1 MALASSSS
9 TPPGAVAA
17 TRDDPASFTPKKL
30 AAAPEFATFWHGPLN
45 PIAYSCLASFAH
57 AGARLRVYS
66 YDESIDAPRGVELAD
81 ARQICPDQ
89 SLLRR
94 YVAGG
99 KPSLA
104 KFADLFR
111 YVLIQQTGCCWVDSD
126 LICLKKPDIAE
137 DPIVF
142 GRQSEAYGRSL
153 INNAVLRLPPRHPV
167 LTELIRRA
175 QDAVDID
182 QPWGAIGPFLLTD
195 LAEKYGIALQAHDFQ
210 AFYPI
215 EPDDF
220 WKPLLPAH
228 RDSVA
233 LATQRA
239 TFLHL
244 WGELIERSA
253 YDKSACPPVGS
264 FAYEAFERLG
274 TLDRF
279 ERVYGETELETRLAG
294 WMTKDDEPNRVA
306 SPL

>member
-1 MALASSSS
+1 MTDRQRPVAQDSSREFSR
-9 TPPGAVAA
+9 
-17 TRDDPASFTPKKL
+17 RDSAD
-30 AAAPEFATFWHGPLN
+30 APEFATFWHGPLN

-57 AGARLRVYS
+57 IGVDLRVYS
-66 YDESIDAPRGVELAD
+66 YDDDIDCPRGVEVAD

-89 SLLRR
+89 SLLQR

-111 YVLIQQTGCCWVDSD
+111 YMLLRQTGCCWVDTD
-126 LICLKKPDIAE
+126 IICLEKPDIAG
-137 DPIVF
+137 DSIVF

-153 INNAVLRLPPRHPV
+153 INNAVLKLPPEHPV
-167 LTELIRRA
+167 LAELIRRA
-175 QDAVDID
+175 QAAVDVD

-195 LAEKYGIALQAHDFQ
+195 LAEKYGVESCAREFVE
-210 AFYPI
+210 FYPI
-215 EPDDF
+215 EPDHF
-220 WKPLLPAH
+220 WKPLLPAY
-228 RDSVA
+228 RDSVVA
-233 LATQRA
+233 ATRQA

-264 FAYEAFERLG
+264 FVYDAFQRFG

-279 ERVYGETELETRLAG
+279 QRVYGERELESRMAEWKARDSQSDRTAL
-294 WMTKDDEPNRVA
+294 
-306 SPL
+306 SL